1 VVETAFE
8 ELKATVTNPPI
19 LMLPNFNLPFV
30 VECDALGR
38 GIGAILMQQ
47 QQQPLAFFSQVLEG
61 RFLLMSTYENE
72 LVLQ

>member
-47 QQQPLAFFSQVLEG
+47 QQQPLAFFSQVLEE

-72 LVLQ
+72 LVLR

>member
-38 GIGAILMQQ
+38 GIRAILMQQ
-47 QQQPLAFFSQVLEG
+47 QQQPLAFFSQVLKG

-72 LVLQ
+72 LVLR